1 MENYGCHIEIPRK
14 NGIIKDTPLTAL
26 AFFLGPPQGW
36 KCSNWDDK
44 IVKQFTS
51 SLEKCDNIFSEN
63 IVVHGCYL
71 INPASEREDV
81 KIKSEKRFLEE
92 VKLCDILNVGNYVF
106 HPGTSKDTQ
115 KGLQKAVDLINL
127 GVLETKH
134 VNILVENMTKTNT
147 LCQTWQE
154 VEWVIN
160 HVADNTRVGNCL
172 DTAHCWGAG
181 EQKGMFMDT
190 LLDDYDRIVG
200 IKHLKAIHLNDSKVE
215 YGSNKDR
222 HEDILKGQ
230 IPKRFWNSFIFDKR
244 VKTIPAILETPSNCH
259 PVIREIIRNKCVK
272 IEEIKIE
279 NQKKDIKEYLSKE
292 VSDKKDEDCPRCSSI
307 VNEISDLSDSSN
319 ESSDS
324 SDESSDSSDESSDSS
339 DESSDSSDESSDSSG
354 EGTLKSE
361 YKTLEN
367 ILPKEWQIVLQDEFK
382 KSYFYKL
389 KSSLESEEKKGVKIY
404 PPVDKIFNAFHFC
417 NPKDIKV
424 VIIGQD
430 PYHADLQAEGLSFSV
445 PIGVK
450 IPSSLR
456 NIYKELS
463 NDIDNFSI
471 PKDGHL
477 GKWSE
482 QGVFLLNA
490 SLTVEKGKA
499 GGHLN
504 LGWQQFTDYVLK
516 YINNNYKDVVF
527 ILWGNF
533 AKKKCDFIDK
543 KKHNVLRSVHPSGL
557 SANRG
562 FFGCRHFS
570 RCNKYLKSKGL
581 TEINWQV

>member
-14 NGIIKDTPLTAL
+14 CGIIKDTPLTAL

-51 SLEKCDNIFSEN
+51 SLDKCVNISSDK

-92 VKLCDILNVGNYVF
+92 VKLCDMLNVGNYVF

-115 KGLQKAVDLINL
+115 KGLQKTVDLINI
-127 GVLETKH
+127 GVLETKN

-160 HVADNTRVGNCL
+160 HVADNSRVGNCL

-181 EQKGMFMDT
+181 ETKGMFMDT

-259 PVIREIIRNKCVK
+259 PVITEIIRNKGVK
-272 IEEIKIE
+272 IEENKSE
-279 NQKKDIKEYLSKE
+279 KPKKDIKEYFSTKVE
-292 VSDKKDEDCPRCSSI
+292 NKKDEDCPGCSSGT
-307 VNEISDLSDSSN
+307 DDSTD
-319 ESSDS
+319 EST
-324 SDESSDSSDESSDSS
+324 DESSDSSDEEKVEQSVY
-339 DESSDSSDESSDSSG
+339 E
-354 EGTLKSE
+354 
-361 YKTLEN
+361 TLEN
-367 ILPKEWQIVLQDEFK
+367 LLPEEWQVVLQQEFK
-382 KSYFYKL
+382 KPYFQKL
-389 KSSLESEEKKGVKIY
+389 KSALASEEKKGVKIY
-404 PPVDKIFNAFHFC
+404 PPVNKIFNAFHFC
-417 NPKDIKV
+417 KPKDIKV
-424 VIIGQD
+424 IIVGQD
-430 PYHADLQAEGLSFSV
+430 PYHGNLQAEGLSFSV
-445 PIGVK
+445 QRGVQV
-450 IPSSLR
+450 PSSLR

-463 NDIDNFSI
+463 NDIANFTV
-471 PKDGHL
+471 PKHGHL
-477 GKWSE
+477 SKWAE

-490 SLTVEKGKA
+490 SLTVENGKA

-504 LGWQQFTDYVLK
+504 LGWQEFTDFVLK
-516 YINNNYKDVVF
+516 YINKHCKNVVF

-533 AKKKCDFIDK
+533 AKNKCKFIDN
-543 KKHNVLRSVHPSGL
+543 KKHNILTAVHPSGL

-562 FFGCRHFS
+562 FFGCKHFS
-570 RCNKYLKSKGL
+570 KCNEYLKSNGL
-581 TEINWQV
+581 KEINWQV